1 MVRNVHHD
9 IPLTEPGGKMYFH
22 ELTVRLR
29 CMSLPAI
36 MSILASETENGD
48 TCVENLKFDCH

>member
-1 MVRNVHHD
+1 
-9 IPLTEPGGKMYFH
+9 MYFH